1 MGSPPLSSGGSLN
14 SDNSEVIRRILRSE
28 PVNLERVVDL
38 DTTAE
43 EEDDEDEDTVGSA
56 VSAKGALGGGS
67 INGGGGGGARH

>member
-14 SDNSEVIRRILRSE
+14 SDNSEVIRRILRSD

-43 EEDDEDEDTVGSA
+43 EEDEDTVGSA
-56 VSAKGALGGGS
+56 VSALGGTS
-67 INGGGGGGARH
+67 VNGGARN